1 MAQNLSQTLFK
12 TKSAF
17 IGQRVMLNGTNL
29 YLLVKTFVWYVV
41 QEGTEF
47 SYQYTGYPA
56 RIQSKYLI
64 FPMEELYN
72 KQPCEGSYR
81 HYPLYTV
88 TSQMY

>member
-47 SYQYTGYPA
+47 SYPA

-72 KQPCEGSYR
+72 KQACEGSYR
-81 HYPLYTV
+81 HYPLCTV